1 MFRKM
6 LLATVA
12 VVALAT
18 GAQADTVVRVGT
30 VGPWG
35 ISLNKDKQTCN
46 AFTQFND
53 TVLAIGH
60 RENAGI
66 WHAALFMPWANWF
79 DDNQTVD
86 VKVTFDFGRR
96 QYTTVAVVEDKK
108 DPHGKRLSF
117 RMSGDMLIDFASS
130 SSMQVKATV
139 NGHDQSTPYM
149 DLKGTRNLI
158 EKIEDCQDT
167 AGGTPAAASFVQ
179 DNTSPAPMPSV
190 PAPIGARIAPSPH
203 HDASSS
209 GWYVMMGETQASGLR
224 YRLCTAA
231 IVPAAE
237 VEAFAASDGY
247 KRGMWF
253 HVSKKFGPYQNEQ
266 AAKVQLQKAG
276 WEDRGKGTGQYN
288 EWLNRL
294 LDNLPS
300 DSMKTC

>member
-1 MFRKM
+1 MLDNRKWRIAMLKKM

-12 VVALAT
+12 VIALAT

-96 QYTTVAVVEDKK
+96 QYTTVATVEDKK

-167 AGGTPAAASFVQ
+167 AGGTPAAANFVQ
-179 DNTSPAPMPSV
+179 KEVTAPTGQIGCERSMIRSVGSRLEGVKDWSMGVGVSYSNGAYSVSYGGDPAVGPVSRSRPGDIVLMCLVSPP
-190 PAPIGARIAPSPH
+190 R
-203 HDASSS
+203 
-209 GWYVMMGETQASGLR
+209 
-224 YRLCTAA
+224 
-231 IVPAAE
+231 
-237 VEAFAASDGY
+237 ASDGGPCP
-247 KRGMWF
+247 KGDNRGS
-253 HVSKKFGPYQNEQ
+253 VYRVQNLRTRES
-266 AAKVQLQKAG
+266 
-276 WEDRGKGTGQYN
+276 WT
-288 EWLNRL
+288 
-294 LDNLPS
+294 LP
-300 DSMKTC
+300 DSAHMCGGA